1 MIRRLQILSVLLGT
15 LSISTVAQAQM
26 AGDKIPDQYI
36 CVFKAGSVG
45 RGSEEAAAIAATKGV
60 GGTVNYVYTTAIKGF
75 SARLPA
81 NAVERLKTL
90 NPKID
95 YCEQDQVATLI
106 PIRMAGKPTGGSTIS
121 QPAQEMPWGIAR
133 VGGGSASGPFAT
145 AWVIDTGID
154 PKHPDLSVDTT
165 RSVSFVSRT
174 SYADQNGHGTH
185 VAGTIAARNNT
196 IGVVGVAPGAPLVAV
211 RVLDAQGSGSI
222 SGVIAGVD
230 YVARNG
236 RANDVAN
243 MSLGGG
249 VSATLDTAVTNAAA
263 KGIRFAIAAGNN
275 GAFAG
280 NYSPARVNAPNVF
293 TVSAFGV
300 GDVFASFSNFGNPPV
315 DVAEPGVAIKSTWI
329 GGGYNTISGTSM
341 AAPHLAGLLLLGSV
355 SNGGSVIN
363 DPDGKPDMIG
373 VK

>member
-1 MIRRLQILSVLLGT
+1 MIRPLQILSVLLGT
-15 LSISTVAQAQM
+15 LSVSTVAQAQM

-36 CVFKAGSVG
+36 CTFKAGSVG
-45 RGSEEAAAIAATKGV
+45 RGSEEAAAIAATKAV

-81 NAVERLKTL
+81 NALDRLKTL

-95 YCEQDQVATLI
+95 NCEPDQVATLI
-106 PIRMAGKPTGGSTIS
+106 PIRMAGKPTGGSAIS
-121 QPAQEMPWGIAR
+121 QPPQETPWGIAR

-154 PKHPDLSVDTT
+154 PKHPDLVVDTT
-165 RSVSFVSRT
+165 RSVSFVSRS

-196 IGVVGVAPGAPLVAV
+196 IGVVGVAPGAPVVAV

-329 GGGYNTISGTSM
+329 GGAYNTISGTSM

-355 SNGGSVIN
+355 SNGGSVIG